1 MHTESAVSW
10 EFGRTARQW
19 RRRVAPRMVEV
30 HFGQAPPCGRVARE
44 ELWRAGGDRADT
56 RPTGSGQ
63 LRPRMQL
70 VCCRHVPDI
79 SWLVLN
85 CYQAGRLN
93 GDCPIAIGAGQGMSV
108 TPLAPKKM
116 TGGRG
121 KFSQAMK
128 ASPELVTHKT
138 NGRSPLAAG

>member
-1 MHTESAVSW
+1 MASPLRLEWSRSTL
-10 EFGRTARQW
+10 GRRLREVGLRARNYG
-19 RRRVAPRMVEV
+19 A
-30 HFGQAPPCGRVARE
+30 
-44 ELWRAGGDRADT
+44 
-56 RPTGSGQ
+56 PTGIEPILG
-63 LRPRMQL
+63 RPGLDSSARACSWL
-70 VCCRHVPDI
+70 ASHVPDI